1 MTNKER
7 AGLMVQRIRKL
18 MQSRNIIDAELART
32 TGMSP
37 GTLSRILSGE
47 TADPRLSSLSAI
59 AGALDSTV
67 GYITG
72 SERAYPIPILDW
84 EQIVPFADGALKTD
98 RPLHSL
104 TVDTAPA
111 AGTFAVRTTPSME
124 PRFRAGSLI
133 IVEPAS
139 QYRDG
144 QVGVVSF
151 NARDAVVRRF
161 TKDGSAIYLKRI
173 DHASDPAAVSLDDAV
188 RVLGVVTE
196 SRMQEGVS
204 P

>member
-1 MTNKER
+1 
-7 AGLMVQRIRKL
+7 

-47 TADPRLSSLSAI
+47 TGDPRLSSLSAI
-59 AGALDSTV
+59 ADALGSTV

-98 RPLHSL
+98 RPSPSL

-111 AGTFAVRTTPSME
+111 TGTFAVRTTPSME

-133 IVEPAS
+133 IVEPAPAS

-151 NARDAVVRRF
+151 NAHDVVVRRF
-161 TKDGSAIYLKRI
+161 AKDGSAIYLKRI
-173 DHASDPAAVSLDDAV
+173 DRASDPAAVLLDDAV